1 MKKSSPSIYRDVHAL
16 ADGGVL
22 YLRYSTFLLGGES
35 YIFLKVK
42 SVEIRYWLGRC
53 SLLFSAF
60 FVQKTQIDD
69 DIHIVFFKIKTNTIF
84 YLFDRNFTKTIM
96 SPRNI
101 FQIGILPQ
109 GTWPLNILPYLLTLL
124 KKEVHSMTSIV
135 KLELAELMQCRFLP
149 TILCGDFFHW

>member
-1 MKKSSPSIYRDVHAL
+1 MDKKSIFQLGYQPIFKSFSDSLPVWGNPDLILYHFLRSIKFRVNVHFKHSAKSIVSNHYIIRRFVVLIKGSYVLLYILYSPIAL

-53 SLLFSAF
+53 SLVFSPF

-69 DIHIVFFKIKTNTIF
+69 DATFT
-84 YLFDRNFTKTIM
+84 LFSSK
-96 SPRNI
+96 S
-101 FQIGILPQ
+101 
-109 GTWPLNILPYLLTLL
+109 
-124 KKEVHSMTSIV
+124 K
-135 KLELAELMQCRFLP
+135 
-149 TILCGDFFHW
+149 

>member
-1 MKKSSPSIYRDVHAL
+1 MYSPIAL

-42 SVEIRYWLGRC
+42 SVETWYWLGRC
-53 SLLFSAF
+53 SLVFSSF
-60 FVQKTQIDD
+60 FVQKTHIDY

-84 YLFDRNFTKTIM
+84 YLFDRNLTKTIM

-124 KKEVHSMTSIV
+124 KKEVVWPQLWNWS
-135 KLELAELMQCRFLP
+135 
-149 TILCGDFFHW
+149 